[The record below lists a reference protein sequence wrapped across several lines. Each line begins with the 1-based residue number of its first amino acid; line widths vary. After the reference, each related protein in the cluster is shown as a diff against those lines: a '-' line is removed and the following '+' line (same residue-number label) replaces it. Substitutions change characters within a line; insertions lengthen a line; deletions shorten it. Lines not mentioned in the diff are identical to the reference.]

1 MTPEFLEDVADPLQA
16 SFSRR
21 MTLLFLRANSLATD
35 RPTTPPPI
43 TTDSAKTVSILRDTR
58 WCAVEDDFFDL
69 VLFNIVSN
77 YHLSSVIDTISI
89 QHS

>member
-43 TTDSAKTVSILRDTR
+43 TTD
-58 WCAVEDDFFDL
+58 
-69 VLFNIVSN
+69 
-77 YHLSSVIDTISI
+77 
-89 QHS
+89 